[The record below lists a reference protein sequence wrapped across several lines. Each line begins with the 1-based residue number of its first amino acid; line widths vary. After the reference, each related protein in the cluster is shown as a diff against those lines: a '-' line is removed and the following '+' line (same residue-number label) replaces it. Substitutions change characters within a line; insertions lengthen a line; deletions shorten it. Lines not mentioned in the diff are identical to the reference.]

1 MSQSKLKQVF
11 SYQSWVH
18 AVSGSAGSVIAMSAF
33 YPLDTVRSRLQLEE
47 PERRK
52 ALSTWRVLRSLIDEE
67 GFETLY
73 RGLVPVLESLC
84 ISNFVYFY
92 TFHSLKALRG
102 GGGQS
107 ALGDLLLGSLA
118 GVVNVLT
125 TTPCWVVNTRLKM
138 KGLGQ
143 QHGKRANGPVASGS
157 DVQYD
162 GLLDGL
168 QYIARTEGVR
178 GLWAGAVPSLMLVIN
193 PAIQFMVYESLKRR
207 LTAAGNAKSSPSA
220 ITFFSIGAVAKMI
233 ATVLTYPLQLIQTK
247 LRHGNTDR
255 SLNLPPNVDTVQ
267 MLLIILKR
275 QGVAGLF
282 RGLEAKLL
290 QTVLTAALMFMA
302 YEKIARFVTSLL
314 LTKGGVTAVRH

>member
-33 YPLDTVRSRLQLEE
+33 YPLDTVRSRLQLES

-52 ALSTWRVLRSLIDEE
+52 ALSTWRVLRNLIDEE
-67 GFETLY
+67 GFNTLY

-92 TFHSLKALRG
+92 TFHSLKALRAG
-102 GGGQS
+102 GSTGQS

-118 GVVNVLT
+118 GVVNVLS
-125 TTPCWVVNTRLKM
+125 TTPFWVVNTRLKM

-143 QHGKRANGPVASGS
+143 KSRNSHSEVHSN
-157 DVQYD
+157 VQYD

-178 GLWAGAVPSLMLVIN
+178 GLWAGAMPSLMLVIN
-193 PAIQFMVYESLKRR
+193 PAMQFMVYEALKRR
-207 LTAAGNAKSSPSA
+207 LTAGGTSKTPSA
-220 ITFFSIGAVAKMI
+220 VAFFSIGAIAKMI
-233 ATVLTYPLQLIQTK
+233 ATVLTYPLQLVQTK
-247 LRHGNTDR
+247 LRHGNGDQ
-255 SLNLPPNVDTVQ
+255 SLNLPPDVDTVQ

-275 QGVAGLF
+275 QGVSGLF

-314 LTKGGVTAVRH
+314 LSKRTGMGHH